1 MRISSCYG
9 PFAVID
15 EILLLRFDE
24 RMKLLFNFLSL
35 LILAQATSASS
46 EWLYYKN
53 YPWVYDNVSEDWLYL
68 MGNEGMIYAYRNS
81 TKLWEV
87 FEIKERSWDEKYED
101 WILNPEPYGGLQVLE
116 LIKRA
121 RDEAVSTLDIGD
133 IGIKNIQPLEGLS
146 SLTALGI
153 GDSDITDISPL
164 SNLTNLKILILKD
177 NRNLQDLSTL
187 SRLSNLEELDFRY
200 NDLVQLDISP
210 ILSLTNLQK
219 LRVSSYKITD
229 YQINELQTKLPN
241 CLIAL
246 DEDGHDIAWDLEPY
260 WLE

>member
-1 MRISSCYG
+1 MKKFFRFFSL
-9 PFAVID
+9 F
-15 EILLLRFDE
+15 ILVH
-24 RMKLLFNFLSL
+24 SL
-35 LILAQATSASS
+35 SASS
-46 EWLYYKN
+46 EWFFYKH
-53 YPWVYDNVSEDWLYL
+53 YPWVYDNVSGDWLYL
-68 MGNEGMIYAYRNS
+68 MGKEGMIYAYRNS
-81 TKLWEV
+81 TKQWEI
-87 FEIKERSWDEKYED
+87 FEIPDKSWDEKYED
-101 WILNPEPYGGLQVLE
+101 WILNPGPYGGMQVLQ

-121 RDEAVSTLDIGD
+121 KDEAVSTLDIGD
-133 IGIKNIQPLEGLS
+133 IGVENIQPLEGLS
-146 SLTALGI
+146 SLIALGI

-177 NRNLQDLSTL
+177 NRNLQDLSPL
-187 SRLSNLEELDFRY
+187 SRLPNLEELDFRY
-200 NDLVQLDISP
+200 NDFTQLDISP

-229 YQINELQTKLPN
+229 AQINELQTKLPN